1 MDESLLQL
9 CRVQDDS
16 PTGCKLLL
24 YRKKNPDVSGL
35 DGTVRIRIGYLRA
48 SSRGNTEGSSVF
60 RIYWV

>member
-1 MDESLLQL
+1 MHRYYTEYRLRRQITNNQLTLMDESLIQL

-35 DGTVRIRIGYLRA
+35 DGTVRIRIG
-48 SSRGNTEGSSVF
+48 
-60 RIYWV
+60 